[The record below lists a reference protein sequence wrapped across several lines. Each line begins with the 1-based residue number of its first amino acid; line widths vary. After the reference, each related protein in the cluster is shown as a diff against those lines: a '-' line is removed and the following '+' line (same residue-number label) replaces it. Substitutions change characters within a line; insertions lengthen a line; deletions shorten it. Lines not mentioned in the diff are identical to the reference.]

1 MALNNAEDILA
12 EPLGNYGEDNPFADK
27 LRAKT
32 SVIKTVLG
40 TQAKVDE
47 TRLRRQQ
54 FDRMPQLLKM
64 VEEAAKK
71 LPNAVRQGPVI
82 DYVPAE

>member
-1 MALNNAEDILA
+1 MGKPGAEDGA
-12 EPLGNYGEDNPFADK
+12 FDAV

-71 LPNAVRQGPVI
+71 LPSTVRTAPTI
-82 DYVPAE
+82 DYLTAD